1 MVVADLYFFTGG
13 KMIIPKSLLLLFVLV
28 FAILLG
34 ACTKNETDSQDKH
47 KAGISGQPNGAESTT
62 PGLINGIK
70 RGKLVNYQSATIGT
84 AFDSYKYLTNKE
96 WKLEQQNRYFIVDFV
111 GWFESDTLTE
121 NDIKAGVTGKGLD
134 VKFVVEPNGS
144 YYVFMVS
151 KLEAKADG
159 KVYGSELKN
168 STDILTNIYANK
180 KISL

>member
-1 MVVADLYFFTGG
+1 MVF
-13 KMIIPKSLLLLFVLV
+13 PKFLLLLFVLV
-28 FAILLG
+28 FAIFLG
-34 ACTKNETDSQDKH
+34 ACTKNETDSQDKQ
-47 KAGISGQPNGAESTT
+47 KVGTSGQPNGAESTT

-96 WKLEQQNRYFIVDFV
+96 WKLEQQNRYIIVDFV
-111 GWFESDTLTE
+111 GWFESDTLNE
-121 NDIKAGVTGKGLD
+121 EDIRDGLTGKGIN
-134 VKFVVEPNGS
+134 VKFVVEPSGS

-168 STDILTNIYANK
+168 STGILTNIYANK